1 MINTRKTILNA
12 AHRLFVQQGYTATSM
27 RQLAEEAGIGKSTIY
42 HHFADK
48 QTIALALLDEEL
60 NIDKDTLTAL
70 LTEPDPRRRIETA
83 VSTSLTLFQESAG
96 LVQVL
101 RREVP
106 AGRERVDARLHAYW
120 KSHTNLVSAAI
131 VQGQAASIFR
141 DTDPDKAAQILVAMI
156 LGQVT
161 STIALAHP
169 MLTTKA
175 GTAALLDIFYHGISV
190 SSQ

>member
-1 MINTRKTILNA
+1 MANTRKTILNA

-27 RQLAEEAGIGKSTIY
+27 RQLAEEAGIGKATIY

-48 QTIALALLDEEL
+48 QTLALALLDEEL
-60 NIDKDTLTAL
+60 NIDKAALTAL

-83 VSTSLTLFQESAG
+83 VATSFALFQKSAG
-96 LVQVL
+96 LVQVM

-120 KSHTNLVSAAI
+120 ESHTNLVAAAI
-131 VQGQAASIFR
+131 AQGQAAGIFR

-161 STIALAHP
+161 SAIALAHP
-169 MLTTKA
+169 IPTTEA
-175 GTAALLDIFYHGISV
+175 GTAALLDIFYHGIST
-190 SSQ
+190 